1 MGQMRKEAKP
11 VGIVSAPI
19 RVVIRAD
26 RALFTRPEMTVERYS
41 YDVPTISAMKGVLRS
56 IFNHDGMDYRILN
69 IYVCRKIVKD
79 MIMRNETKLMQS
91 VTNPQKY
98 LFLKDSSTR
107 VLRGTTFLVNVEY
120 VVEAEIVMRPAR
132 FGSTHTLEQFYDMFS
147 RRLDKG
153 GNQRTPWL
161 GAREFPCFVKP
172 LNSACVKSVYAGKT
186 LDLGIMY
193 QDIAVDDNG
202 TAHPIFAKTTL
213 ENGKICYCDW
223 FSDNGLV
230 ASEVES

>member
-1 MGQMRKEAKP
+1 
-11 VGIVSAPI
+11 
-19 RVVIRAD
+19 
-26 RALFTRPEMTVERYS
+26 
-41 YDVPTISAMKGVLRS
+41 
-56 IFNHDGMDYRILN
+56 MDYKILN
-69 IYVCRKIVKD
+69 IFVCRKIVKD

-186 LDLGIMY
+186 LDLPP
-193 QDIAVDDNG
+193 VN
-202 TAHPIFAKTTL
+202 
-213 ENGKICYCDW
+213 
-223 FSDNGLV
+223 
-230 ASEVES
+230 ESL